1 MNGPGTPTLDQL
13 RIFLA
18 IVDTG
23 SFAGAGRKLNR
34 AVSVISYGMANL
46 ESQLGLLLFDREGTR
61 KPVLTEAG
69 RALLAETARSRKGS
83 MDCAP
88 RSRGCSTGW
97 KPKWISPSTS
107 CFRPNGSARCCAPSR
122 SNSPPCSCGCT

>member
-23 SFAGAGRKLNR
+23 SFAGAGRKLGR

-61 KPVLTEAG
+61 KPVLTTAG
-69 RALLAETARSRKGS
+69 RALLAETRAIAQCLLRRRRDRGRGS
-83 MDCAP
+83 VP
-88 RSRGCSTGW
+88 GIEGLQVQF
-97 KPKWISPSTS
+97 I
-107 CFRPNGSARCCAPSR
+107 
-122 SNSPPCSCGCT
+122 